1 MLPDTSSFFLL
12 PVAGERDLVLCISAY
27 LRMGTAGQMFF
38 CVGAAEEED
47 EGGLS
52 TLSLS
57 LVLTAVSLSF
67 PVTGDVWAD
76 EGRMGKR

>member
-47 EGGLS
+47 EM
-52 TLSLS
+52 
-57 LVLTAVSLSF
+57 VSLSCLYL
-67 PVTGDVWAD
+67 
-76 EGRMGKR
+76 